1 MQQPRNVDVT
11 ELIHREKAHVQ
22 PLDSIRGIAATS
34 VVIHHLLL
42 MPTFLAAF
50 PHNAWIDCSFFKSAW
65 LLVDLFFVLSGMV
78 MGLSYIEND
87 FTRFSL
93 REFMIRRLARVYP
106 LHIVMLLA
114 NLVFRL
120 LRIGLVMAGVVVAAP
135 MVFEV
140 NNAYS
145 FGLNVLLLHSMGFID
160 YLSWNAPSWSIS
172 VEFYTYLVFGLIVLL
187 ALRMRSLSLLYV
199 LSGLLAVGSLVFI
212 IFVLEK
218 KSLELQTDFGLL
230 RCLVGFFLGVLMV
243 RIVDRLPAKPAP
255 AVQGALQFIVMIS
268 SVALVSLAETNPAAT
283 FLAPV
288 MFAIFLGSL
297 LAFPD
302 ALLVPRILVAK
313 PLVWLG
319 RRSYSIYMVHALVV
333 LLAEYCVR
341 AVGAGRI
348 AALDSSWAGLPATLN
363 LVVSLAAVLVVSH
376 FTYLYVE
383 IPGGK
388 LLRNVFGSSPVFA
401 SSTARSARLSN

>member
-1 MQQPRNVDVT
+1 MQQIRNVDVT
-11 ELIHREKAHVQ
+11 ELVHREKAHVQ

-50 PHNAWIDCSFFKSAW
+50 PHNAWIDCSFFRSGW
-65 LLVDLFFVLSGMV
+65 LLVDLFFVLSGIV
-78 MGLSYIEND
+78 MALSYIEND

-120 LRIGLVMAGVVVAAP
+120 LRIGLVMAGVVVVAP
-135 MVFEV
+135 TVFEV

-187 ALRMRSLSLLYV
+187 ALRMRSLSWFYV

-218 KSLELQTDFGLL
+218 KSVELQTDSGLL
-230 RCLVGFFLGVLMV
+230 RCFVGFFLGVLMV
-243 RIVDRLPAKPAP
+243 RIVDRLPSKPAP
-255 AVQGALQFIVMIS
+255 AVQGALQFVVMIAS
-268 SVALVSLAETNPAAT
+268 LALVSLAETNPAAT

-333 LLAEYCVR
+333 LLAEYFVR

-363 LVVSLAAVLVVSH
+363 LVVSLAAVLAVSH

-388 LLRNVFGSSPVFA
+388 LLRNVLGSSPDFA
-401 SSTARSARLSN
+401 QSTARSARLSN

>member
-1 MQQPRNVDVT
+1 MQQLRNVDVT
-11 ELIHREKAHVQ
+11 ELVHREKAHVL

-50 PHNAWIDCSFFKSAW
+50 PHNAWINCSFFRSAW

-78 MGLSYIEND
+78 MALSYVEND

-93 REFMIRRLARVYP
+93 REFMVRRLARVYP

-135 MVFEV
+135 AAFEV

-172 VEFYTYLVFGLIVLL
+172 VEFYTYLVFGLIVLI
-187 ALRMRSLSLLYV
+187 ALRMRSLAWFYV

-218 KSLELQTDFGLL
+218 KSIELQTDFGLL
-230 RCLVGFFLGVLMV
+230 RCFVGFFLGVLMV
-243 RIVDRLPAKPAP
+243 RIVDRLPAKPGP
-255 AVQGALQFIVMIS
+255 AAQGALQFVAMIASIV
-268 SVALVSLAETNPAAT
+268 LVSLAEANPAAT

-313 PLVWLG
+313 PLIWLG

-333 LLAEYCVR
+333 LLAEYFVR
-341 AVGAGRI
+341 GVGAGRI
-348 AALDSSWAGLPATLN
+348 AALDSIWAGLPATLN
-363 LVVSLAAVLVVSH
+363 LVVSLAAVLAVSH
-376 FTYLYVE
+376 LTYLYVE
-383 IPGGK
+383 IPGGR
-388 LLRNVFGSSPVFA
+388 LLRNAFGSPPDFAPSP
-401 SSTARSARLSN
+401 ARSARLSN

>member
-1 MQQPRNVDVT
+1 MQQLRNVDVT
-11 ELIHREKAHVQ
+11 ELVHREKAHVL

-50 PHNAWIDCSFFKSAW
+50 PHNAWINCSFFRSAW

-78 MGLSYIEND
+78 MALSYVEND

-93 REFMIRRLARVYP
+93 REFMVRRLARVYP

-135 MVFEV
+135 AAFEV

-172 VEFYTYLVFGLIVLL
+172 VEFCTYLVFGLIVLF
-187 ALRMRSLSLLYV
+187 ALRMRSLSWFYV

-218 KSLELQTDFGLL
+218 KSIELQTDFGLL
-230 RCLVGFFLGVLMV
+230 RCFVGFFLGVLMV
-243 RIVDRLPAKPAP
+243 RIVDRLPAKPGP
-255 AVQGALQFIVMIS
+255 AAQGALQFVAMIASIV
-268 SVALVSLAETNPAAT
+268 LVSLAEANPAAT

-333 LLAEYCVR
+333 LLAEYFVR
-341 AVGAGRI
+341 GVGAGRI
-348 AALDSSWAGLPATLN
+348 AALDSIWAGLPATLN
-363 LVVSLAAVLVVSH
+363 LVVSLAAVLAVSH
-376 FTYLYVE
+376 LTYLYVE

-388 LLRNVFGSSPVFA
+388 LLRNAFGSSPDFA
-401 SSTARSARLSN
+401 PSSARSARLSN

>member
-11 ELIHREKAHVQ
+11 ELVHREKAHVQ

-50 PHNAWIDCSFFKSAW
+50 PHNAWIDCSFFRSAW

-78 MGLSYIEND
+78 MALSYIEND

-135 MVFEV
+135 TAFEV

-187 ALRMRSLSLLYV
+187 ALRMRSLSWFYV

-230 RCLVGFFLGVLMV
+230 RCFVGFFLGVLMV

-255 AVQGALQFIVMIS
+255 AVQGALQFVVMIA

-333 LLAEYCVR
+333 LLAEYFVR

-363 LVVSLAAVLVVSH
+363 LVVSLAAVLAVSH

-388 LLRNVFGSSPVFA
+388 LLRNVFGSSPDFA
-401 SSTARSARLSN
+401 PSTARSARLSN

>member
-1 MQQPRNVDVT
+1 MV
-11 ELIHREKAHVQ
+11 HREKAHVL

-50 PHNAWIDCSFFKSAW
+50 PHNAWINCSFFRSAW

-78 MGLSYIEND
+78 MALSYVEND

-93 REFMIRRLARVYP
+93 REFMVRRLARVYP

-135 MVFEV
+135 AAFEV

-172 VEFYTYLVFGLIVLL
+172 VEFYTYLVFGLLVLI
-187 ALRMRSLSLLYV
+187 ALRMRSLAWSYV
-199 LSGLLAVGSLVFI
+199 LSGLLAIGSLVFI

-218 KSLELQTDFGLL
+218 KSIELQTDFGLL
-230 RCLVGFFLGVLMV
+230 RCFVGFFLGVLMV
-243 RIVDRLPAKPAP
+243 RIVDRLPAKPGP
-255 AVQGALQFIVMIS
+255 AAQGALQFVAMIASIV
-268 SVALVSLAETNPAAT
+268 LVSLAEANPAAT

-313 PLVWLG
+313 PLIWLG

-333 LLAEYCVR
+333 LLAEYFVR
-341 AVGAGRI
+341 GVGAGRI
-348 AALDSSWAGLPATLN
+348 AALDSIWAGLPATLN
-363 LVVSLAAVLVVSH
+363 LVVSLAAVLAVSH
-376 FTYLYVE
+376 LTYLYVE
-383 IPGGK
+383 IPGGR
-388 LLRNVFGSSPVFA
+388 LLRNAFGSPPDFAPSP
-401 SSTARSARLSN
+401 ARSARLSN

>member
-1 MQQPRNVDVT
+1 MV
-11 ELIHREKAHVQ
+11 HREKAHVL

-50 PHNAWIDCSFFKSAW
+50 PHNAWINCAFFRSSW
-65 LLVDLFFVLSGMV
+65 LLVDLFFVLSGIV
-78 MGLSYIEND
+78 MSLSYVESD
-87 FTRFSL
+87 FGRFSL
-93 REFMIRRLARVYP
+93 REFMVRRLARVYP
-106 LHIVMLLA
+106 LHIVMLMA
-114 NLVFRL
+114 NLLFRL

-135 MVFEV
+135 AAFEV

-187 ALRMRSLSLLYV
+187 AQRMRSLLWFYV
-199 LSGLLAVGSLVFI
+199 LCGLLAVGSLVVI
-212 IFVLEK
+212 IFVLDK
-218 KSLELQTDFGLL
+218 RSLGLQTDFGIL
-230 RCLVGFFLGVLMV
+230 RCFVSFFLGVLTV
-243 RIVDRLPAKPAP
+243 RIVDRLPGRPSQW
-255 AVQGALQFIVMIS
+255 VQGALQFAAMIAS
-268 SVALVSLAETNPAAT
+268 IALVSLAETNPAAT

-288 MFAIFLGSL
+288 TFAVFLGSL
-297 LAFPD
+297 MAFPD
-302 ALLVPRILVAK
+302 ALLVPRMLVAG

-319 RRSYSIYMVHALVV
+319 KRSYSIYMVHALVV
-333 LLAEYCVR
+333 LLAEYFVR

-348 AALDSSWAGLPATLN
+348 AALDSVWAGLPATLN

-388 LLRNVFGSSPVFA
+388 FMRNVLGSRRDFARSPA
-401 SSTARSARLSN
+401 PSARLTN

>member
-1 MQQPRNVDVT
+1 MV
-11 ELIHREKAHVQ
+11 HREKAHVL

-50 PHNAWIDCSFFKSAW
+50 PHNAWIDCSFFRSAW

-93 REFMIRRLARVYP
+93 REFLIRRLARVYP

-135 MVFEV
+135 TVFEV

-145 FGLNVLLLHSMGFID
+145 FVLNVLLLHSMGFID

-187 ALRMRSLSLLYV
+187 ALRMRSLSLFYV

-243 RIVDRLPAKPAP
+243 RIVDRVPAKPAP
-255 AVQGALQFIVMIS
+255 AVQSALQFIVMIS

-288 MFAIFLGSL
+288 MFAIFLGSF

-333 LLAEYCVR
+333 LLAEYAVR
-341 AVGAGRI
+341 TVGAGRI

-363 LVVSLAAVLVVSH
+363 LVVSLAAVLAVSH

-388 LLRNVFGSSPVFA
+388 LLRNVFGSSPDFA
-401 SSTARSARLSN
+401 PSTVRSARLSN

>member
-1 MQQPRNVDVT
+1 MV
-11 ELIHREKAHVQ
+11 HREKAHVQ

-50 PHNAWIDCSFFKSAW
+50 PHNAWIDCSFFRSAW

-78 MGLSYIEND
+78 MALSYIEND

-114 NLVFRL
+114 NLLFRL

-135 MVFEV
+135 TAFEV

-172 VEFYTYLVFGLIVLL
+172 VEFYTYLAFGLIVLL
-187 ALRMRSLSLLYV
+187 ALRMRSLSWFYV

-230 RCLVGFFLGVLMV
+230 RCFVGFFLGVLMV

-255 AVQGALQFIVMIS
+255 AVQGALQFVVMIA

-302 ALLVPRILVAK
+302 ALLVPRMLVAQ

-333 LLAEYCVR
+333 LMAEYFVR

-363 LVVSLAAVLVVSH
+363 LVVSLAAVLAVSH

-388 LLRNVFGSSPVFA
+388 LLRNVLGSSPDFA
-401 SSTARSARLSN
+401 PSTARSARLSN